1 MKTPRTWSSFVHSA
15 RFASVTIAL
24 VLAAA
29 ASTAR
34 AEDSGLVVIVGKNN
48 PMSDISRA
56 DLRRAFSGD
65 PILVG
70 GKALVPFNMAPA
82 STERQAFDHA
92 VLGMS
97 PDEANKFW
105 IDRRIR
111 GQGAPPKSAPS
122 LEVVGKVVANFP
134 NAIGYAPAAAIPA
147 GAKAITI
154 DGKAPGSPDYLP
166 KK

>member
-1 MKTPRTWSSFVHSA
+1 MKTMPIRRTFLRLALAFGLAGGSA
-15 RFASVTIAL
+15 LLPAGLT
-24 VLAAA
+24 
-29 ASTAR
+29 R

-48 PMSDISRA
+48 PLADISRA
-56 DLRRAFSGD
+56 DLRRAYSGE
-65 PILVG
+65 PVSAG
-70 GKALVPFNMAPA
+70 GKTLVPFNMAPA
-82 STERQAFDHA
+82 SAERQTFDKA
-92 VLGMS
+92 LLGFT

-122 LEVVGKVVANFP
+122 VEVIGKVVANFP
-134 NAIGYAPAAAIPA
+134 NAMGYAPANAVPA
-147 GAKAITI
+147 GAKAISI